1 MTHNKKRLN
10 GGSLEELPSSFHC
23 LSVAV
28 LWCTPGGEAAVV
40 EAVGGWRLTSML
52 PKLEIKD
59 HKWEADDNHR
69 QVCVI
74 SLIYSTDTLVGPRAL
89 IWVCRWL
96 KRQRRCCTA
105 FYSPNHKYS
114 WCFKR
119 WLILV
124 ECQLA
129 RFLSTK
135 KKEVLTPCATFCF
148 DVLFI
153 IMKWETKT
161 VFGQPLTQF
170 KQTLPE
176 DGSLTWGFKSTQTPF
191 SQKRREVCGWQ
202 IKCYRQKENG
212 FLCKKTIKQM
222 GVYYIQRHI
231 WPMSKTR

>member
-129 RFLSTK
+129 RFLNTK
-135 KKEVLTPCATFCF
+135 KKRGSYTVCHFLFWCSIHNHEVGNKNCLWSASDTIQANSPRRWQP
-148 DVLFI
+148 DVRI
-153 IMKWETKT
+153 
-161 VFGQPLTQF
+161 
-170 KQTLPE
+170 
-176 DGSLTWGFKSTQTPF
+176 
-191 SQKRREVCGWQ
+191 
-202 IKCYRQKENG
+202 
-212 FLCKKTIKQM
+212 
-222 GVYYIQRHI
+222 
-231 WPMSKTR
+231 